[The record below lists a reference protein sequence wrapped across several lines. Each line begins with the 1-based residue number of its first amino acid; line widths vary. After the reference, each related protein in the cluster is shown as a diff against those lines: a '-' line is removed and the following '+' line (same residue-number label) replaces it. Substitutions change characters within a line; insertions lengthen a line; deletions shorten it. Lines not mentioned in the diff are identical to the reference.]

1 MASKSE
7 YKELI
12 DEIIKKQIAVL
23 GPDIAIWRARQIE
36 GLKVDDKGKTI
47 DISEPENEALQKL
60 INTYIELSGE
70 IVRNILNPVLAKYP
84 TINVKIK

>member
-60 INTYIELSGE
+60 INTYIKLSGE